1 MLKIKLNKHELKEK
15 KGKKYA
21 NLNEP
26 LLTFKIHYL
35 WNPILGH
42 NQKAQTPTNLMLNN
56 EIK

>member
-35 WNPILGH
+35 
-42 NQKAQTPTNLMLNN
+42 
-56 EIK
+56 